1 MDRDPYAAPKANV
14 RDVSPAPARHWI
26 RTKWLYLSF
35 VAPLLYGLLVLWE
48 VFQAATAPTLALG
61 LGLAVLI
68 TISPTQALLARRS
81 GSSPWW
87 WDVMVYC
94 LIGTALTGSFVDDQ
108 VLIVIGLIPSFAL
121 IGATALLT
129 WVIEARH
136 CVRIYSKA
144 RGVVFVEDT
153 DGL

>member
-1 MDRDPYAAPKANV
+1 MDRDPYAAPKSNV

-26 RTKWLYLSF
+26 RTKWLYLSL
-35 VAPLLYGLLVLWE
+35 VPLLLYAMLVLWE
-48 VFQAATAPTLALG
+48 VFQSATAATLAAG

-68 TISPTQALLARRS
+68 SISPAQALLARRS

-87 WDVMVYC
+87 WDVLFCC
-94 LIGTALTGSFVDDQ
+94 LIGTALAGSFVDDPL
-108 VLIVIGLIPSFAL
+108 LIIVGVIPFFAL
-121 IGATALLT
+121 VGATVVLT

-136 CVRIYSKA
+136 GVRIYSKA
-144 RGVVFVEDT
+144 RGVVFVEGG